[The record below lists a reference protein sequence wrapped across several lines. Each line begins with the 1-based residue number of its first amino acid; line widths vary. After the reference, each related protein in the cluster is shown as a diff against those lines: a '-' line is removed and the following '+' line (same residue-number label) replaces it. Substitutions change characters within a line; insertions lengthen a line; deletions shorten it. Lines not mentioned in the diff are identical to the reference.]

1 MAITFTKNIVPA
13 LFGISLFFSGA
24 VALPQPHVPDPDVNP
39 QTNATVIKFPK
50 GAPAVNVP
58 KTALATRFPY
68 GTTKVRG
75 VNLGGWLVLE
85 VSNIS
90 KRAMQSE

>member
-24 VALPQPHVPDPDVNP
+24 VALPHVPDPDINP
-39 QTNATVIKFPK
+39 PTNAPVVKFPK
-50 GAPAVNVP
+50 AAPAVNVP
-58 KTALATRFPY
+58 KSALATRFPY
-68 GTTKVRG
+68 GSTKVRG

-85 VSNIS
+85 VSS
-90 KRAMQSE
+90 LLKCAMQGR